1 MRVAGMDT
9 VADRWSLIE
18 SECST
23 KSLMQ
28 QTYEKEEFL
37 GRKCPEGSNV
47 REFLNKLREDRE
59 LLLQSGGGNQRPRLR
74 QCHTHLPSQMDIEV
88 RRPAPCF
95 DEEPGGHDGRI
106 REHARCEKLTH
117 EQLTLLT
124 RIDAN
129 ALITEIS
136 NKHDRD
142 QREKSRRRLGFLST
156 RIKQVHVARHL
167 RISHTKDQ

>member
-1 MRVAGMDT
+1 
-9 VADRWSLIE
+9 
-18 SECST
+18 
-23 KSLMQ
+23 MQ

-59 LLLQSGGGNQRPRLR
+59 LLLQSGVEISDQDFVNVILTCLPKWISKFAAQHLASMKNQAAMMAAFANTR
-74 QCHTHLPSQMDIEV
+74 
-88 RRPAPCF
+88 
-95 DEEPGGHDGRI
+95 G
-106 REHARCEKLTH
+106 EKLTH

-136 NKHDRD
+136 NEHDRD
-142 QREKSRRRLGFLST
+142 QREKSRRKGEKEGRNRRGEG
-156 RIKQVHVARHL
+156 
-167 RISHTKDQ
+167 